1 MLYRASCLKE
11 CFQFDEDGVRPVR
24 ACGTR
29 WISHKVSAMK
39 RILSKFGAYTA
50 HLATLSEDSTTRP
63 ADRAKLRGY
72 LTKWV
77 DAKILLGCALFTDL
91 LTSCSLFSKS
101 MQKDDL
107 DILGAPTSLLR
118 TVKETNKLSSK
129 PLE

>member
-1 MLYRASCLKE
+1 
-11 CFQFDEDGVRPVR
+11 
-24 ACGTR
+24 
-29 WISHKVSAMK
+29 MK

-63 ADRAKLRGY
+63 ADRAKLSGY

-77 DAKILLGCALFTDL
+77 DAKYLLGCVLFTDF

-107 DILGAPTSLLR
+107 DILGALTSLLR
-118 TVKETNKLSSK
+118 TVKETNKLVLS
-129 PLE
+129 L